1 MACFYISTECFTLTF
16 KYFKIKNMQPD
27 NNGGYPPQQQVPP
40 NYPAPISNSQMKK
53 HHAWGLIISLIVS
66 LLLLLG
72 AAGFAI
78 WAYGGREDY
87 KNNADKKINAAVEIA
102 KQQKSDE
109 KDKEFVEKEKN
120 PFKVYKGPSTF
131 ASVNVTYPKTWAAFV
146 TETDKS
152 SNPVD
157 GFFHPNFVPG
167 VQSGTAFAL
176 RIQVVN
182 QPYNQQLK
190 EYESKTKAGKVRV
203 SPYKAPKV
211 PDVLGTRVEGEINTG
226 QKDFMVLF
234 PVRDKT
240 LKVWTESESF
250 LKDFNEIILPNL
262 TFVP

>member
-1 MACFYISTECFTLTF
+1 
-16 KYFKIKNMQPD
+16 MQPD
-27 NNGGYPPQQQVPP
+27 QYPPQPQMQPS
-40 NYPAPISNSQMKK
+40 YPGPVSNSDHKK
-53 HHAWGLIISLIVS
+53 HHSWSLIISLIVS

-72 AAGFAI
+72 AIGFGV

-87 KNNADKKINAAVEIA
+87 KNNVDQKISAAVDVA
-102 KQQKSDE
+102 KQQKSEE
-109 KDKEFVEKEKN
+109 KDKEFIEKEKN
-120 PFKVYKGPSTF
+120 PYKTYKGPSTF
-131 ASVNVTYPKTWAAFV
+131 ASINITYPKTWAAFV

-157 GFFHPNFVPG
+157 GYFHPNFVPG

-176 RIQVVN
+176 RIQMVN

-190 EYESKTKAGKVRV
+190 EFESKTKQGKVKV

-211 PDVLGTRVEGEINTG
+211 PDVLGSRIEGEINTG
-226 QKDFMVLF
+226 QKDYMVMF

-250 LKDFNEIILPNL
+250 LKDLDGIILPNL